1 MHLVAIGELRGS
13 IEDAIRPLAND
24 LVTTPYELRLLL
36 NAGLPAVVLATV
48 DETRARAAFEAI
60 RRHGHVPIACQRSDV
75 VPSQHMTPL
84 REFRLAEDALVAD
97 AGSGDRLSY
106 PDIAVL
112 LRAMHKTTTVGV
124 EEVKERKFRPVMA
137 IATGGLVLSK
147 TTKREVTTRT
157 EAREQ
162 VLYIFPRPSS
172 VPWLLRER
180 SARYGGLG
188 AELRPTSLD
197 NFART
202 TQRLRQ
208 RAPEAAYDERLMNS
222 RPIRGV
228 ADGIEASDI
237 LAHLLAIHL
246 RARILHPG

>member
-1 MHLVAIGELRGS
+1 MHLVAIGEIHGTL
-13 IEDAIRPLAND
+13 EDAIRPLADD
-24 LVTTPYELRLLL
+24 LGTTPYELRLLL

-48 DETRARAAFEAI
+48 DETRARAAFDAVRRLGHLPI
-60 RRHGHVPIACQRSDV
+60 RCERSDV
-75 VPSQHMTPL
+75 VSSASMTPL

-97 AGSGDRLSY
+97 VGSGDRLAY
-106 PDIAVL
+106 QDIAVM
-112 LRAMHKTTTVGV
+112 LRAMHRTTTVAV
-124 EEVKERKFRPVMA
+124 EQVKERKIRPVMA

-162 VLYIFPRPSS
+162 VLYIFPHSS
-172 VPWLLRER
+172 SAPWLLRER
-180 SARYGGLG
+180 AARYGGLG

-197 NFART
+197 NFALT

-208 RAPEAAYDERLMNS
+208 RAPEAAYDERLMTS

-246 RARILHPG
+246 RARP